1 MKHVKHDQRSR
12 LPKGI
17 VSKNP
22 ITMRLSN
29 DEHSTLEELAAKES
43 RSASSMARLVFLR
56 GIEAIRADC

>member
-22 ITMRLSN
+22 ITMRLSD
-29 DEHSTLEELAAKES
+29 DERSTLEKLAAKKS
-43 RSASSMARLVFLR
+43 RLASSMARLVFLR

>member
-22 ITMRLSN
+22 ITMRLSD
-29 DEHSTLEELAAKES
+29 DERSTLEKLAAKES

-56 GIEAIRADC
+56 DIEAIRADC